1 LTRLYEK
8 TEAHVELAQLLIATA
23 STESNTE
30 LVAESLVRAA
40 QLVKSDSPERAM
52 EYLEQAEQL
61 HPNVP
66 AELELGR
73 HHHSQ
78 GKMDEAVEFYSLVA
92 NSTDAQYTQ
101 ERAIAN
107 FELAQLHL
115 GVDQLAEAH
124 EALSA
129 AFRFRAKNAEI
140 AWQLAQLA
148 LDLNDDDGAKRAL
161 RVLVS
166 LKSGPEDGDDC
177 VTSQTKS
184 KAYYYLGRMMNWQ
197 GDAAGARRMIGR
209 ALEED
214 PANDFAQELQD
225 RLA

>member
-1 LTRLYEK
+1 M
-8 TEAHVELAQLLIATA
+8 
-23 STESNTE
+23 
-30 LVAESLVRAA
+30 RAA
-40 QLVKSDSPERAM
+40 QLVKADAPDRAM

-61 HPNVP
+61 HPNVL

-73 HHHSQ
+73 HHAAHGRMQ
-78 GKMDEAVEFYSLVA
+78 KAVDFYSLVA
-92 NSTDAQYTQ
+92 NSTDARYTL
-101 ERAIAN
+101 ERASAN
-107 FELAQLHL
+107 FEMAQLYL
-115 GVDQLAEAH
+115 DVDQLAEAH
-124 EALSA
+124 EALNA
-129 AFRFRAKNAEI
+129 AFRFRAKNAGI
-140 AWQLAQLA
+140 AWRLAQVA
-148 LDLNDDDGAKRAL
+148 LDLSDDDGAKRAL

-177 VTSQTKS
+177 VTAPTKS

-214 PANDFAQELQD
+214 PSNEIAQKLQD